1 MFFIF
6 MEENREIRVKITSDE
21 NKQENN
27 SSKPEL
33 ISFLHYRIIFTSLW
47 FNNAYIYCITLMAAF
62 YVLSCTR
69 AFSQSLPLP
78 HAYTVRRLAEVSKI
92 SLSTWQAL
100 IKQSKKEFQKLIHG
114 SIFDA
119 PQQLDTLPDH
129 Q

>member
-33 ISFLHYRIIFTSLW
+33 ISFLRYHVIFTSLW
-47 FNNAYIYCITLMAAF
+47 FNKAYIYCITLMAAF
-62 YVLSCTR
+62 YVLSCMR
-69 AFSQSLPLP
+69 AFSRSLPLP
-78 HAYTVRRLAEVSKI
+78 HTYTLRRLAEISKI
-92 SLSTWQAL
+92 SLSTW
-100 IKQSKKEFQKLIHG
+100 QSKKEFQKLIHG
-114 SIFDA
+114 SIFDV